1 MSVSKINNNYNNFND
16 KTKLSSRYSFNAPE
30 LISNKL
36 SRNRDKHQTSTIQQV
51 YQKTKFNLFLSRES
65 KLINYIKE
73 DIESNLTNVKNPNS
87 LYNYLYTFPGFRQY
101 TKIYNFKPQTL
112 IDSFRLG
119 KYVKLEK
126 NFKLFNQGEKT
137 DFFYLVLSG
146 HIGFIL
152 NSHSLKSGG
161 PKEVNSIKE
170 GAFFGEW
177 GFIFKINRTV
187 SAYAKED
194 SLLLKFDKNC
204 FKEFYQDNIINSENN
219 SKKFILKHI
228 NAFKKLGLSAF
239 NHYYR
244 EIKKIYLEKRTQIFQ
259 MGEKANY
266 FYLIYSGCCSIK
278 NGYNNLI
285 IKDIGD
291 FFGLESLF
299 DDNYE
304 TTIYT
309 HSEEVVLF
317 KFSVSTFNNDVL
329 DELKNE
335 FWIYY
340 ENQKILLKSW
350 EENYK
355 KYRNKYRMHFFNLI
369 QNIQSNK
376 QKNNKILSEMSLD
389 EMASNNKNRGRNQR
403 NVSPKKIKI
412 NFSSTTLN
420 NNYNNVESIKAMS
433 PKSSK
438 SKKKIVYN
446 DIKNLSII
454 NQISRSPTNKKTIK
468 LDIKE
473 KIKKEQAER
482 LRLLKEKYKMK
493 LRQKHNYSY
502 FMEAMDKEI
511 PAYKKINMDNH
522 FSSQNFKLKRK
533 RIYSAMEKNRYK
545 INIKKKK
552 QIKNLNIKCN
562 YITNEKFEKAMK
574 ILSDNF
580 SKTEKKSKQEYINNL
595 IENKKIS
602 VLDNNN
608 VKPIMIIRNYSFINE
623 K

>member
-161 PKEVNSIKE
+161 PKE
-170 GAFFGEW
+170 
-177 GFIFKINRTV
+177 
-187 SAYAKED
+187 
-194 SLLLKFDKNC
+194 
-204 FKEFYQDNIINSENN
+204 FYHDNIINSENN

-369 QNIQSNK
+369 QNIQNNK

-438 SKKKIVYN
+438 SKKKIVKWLK
-446 DIKNLSII
+446 IG
-454 NQISRSPTNKKTIK
+454 
-468 LDIKE
+468 
-473 KIKKEQAER
+473 IKK
-482 LRLLKEKYKMK
+482 Y
-493 LRQKHNYSY
+493 
-502 FMEAMDKEI
+502 
-511 PAYKKINMDNH
+511 
-522 FSSQNFKLKRK
+522 
-533 RIYSAMEKNRYK
+533 
-545 INIKKKK
+545 
-552 QIKNLNIKCN
+552 
-562 YITNEKFEKAMK
+562 
-574 ILSDNF
+574 
-580 SKTEKKSKQEYINNL
+580 
-595 IENKKIS
+595 
-602 VLDNNN
+602 
-608 VKPIMIIRNYSFINE
+608 
-623 K
+623 